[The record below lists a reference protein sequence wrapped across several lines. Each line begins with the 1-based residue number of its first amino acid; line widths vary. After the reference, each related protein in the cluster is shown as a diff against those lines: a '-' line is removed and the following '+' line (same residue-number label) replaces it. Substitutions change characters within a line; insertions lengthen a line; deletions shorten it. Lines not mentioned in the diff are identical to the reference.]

1 MSVYCQLAQIFVM
14 HTLHRLTRK
23 QTYGAVTRATAW
35 NLKMAMR
42 FDRALHRRAGWGVS
56 RHDSTILAQKG
67 RVHSILGLICISV
80 RLILHQTLGHVLFH
94 QFFQVRH

>member
-14 HTLHRLTRK
+14 HAYTLHRLTRK

-42 FDRALHRRAGWGVS
+42 FDRERGGASLDMIQLFSHKRA
-56 RHDSTILAQKG
+56 
-67 RVHSILGLICISV
+67 VHSILGLIRISV